1 MDELGQ
7 VFCLENDRA
16 RLGLERLEED
26 GVELD
31 QLDGMLVR
39 WQDEVDVF
47 DAVGLHG
54 DGRFHSNLLGWLLDP
69 SPRQAV
75 IRHTVD
81 ISNNATAI
89 NLVNAERRGSRPR
102 EFVASGMNH
111 SSVACLSHSRV
122 R

>member
-1 MDELGQ
+1 MIAGAGETAELKAALGELDLDVDELGQ
-7 VFCLENDRA
+7 VFGFENDRT

-54 DGRFHSNLLGWLLDP
+54 DGRFHSNLSAWLLDL

-81 ISNNATAI
+81 IANNATAM
-89 NLVNAERRGSRPR
+89 NA
-102 EFVASGMNH
+102 
-111 SSVACLSHSRV
+111 
-122 R
+122 